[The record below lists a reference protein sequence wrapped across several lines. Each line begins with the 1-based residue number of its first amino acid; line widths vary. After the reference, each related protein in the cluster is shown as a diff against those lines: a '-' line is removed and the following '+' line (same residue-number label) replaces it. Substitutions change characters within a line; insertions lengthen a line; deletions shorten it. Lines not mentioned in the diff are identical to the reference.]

1 MAGQQESTVRA
12 TRRKAD
18 VWDRIKFLV
27 ILTLI
32 TTAVVGSAVAPPF
45 VTVGA
50 ALSEFLSTGAGQVV
64 LVLFVLE
71 IIRQFHYLIS
81 ERSTRYHSFWQQSF
95 FGSIEGG
102 LDRLKPW
109 TRFRIGRLVRWIIIL
124 SIYSL
129 IVSYLVPEISSPV
142 EAVTQAPRLL
152 VAVITSPFFLQ
163 AVMILTIAIGQF
175 AAIFWF
181 LSRGGMN
188 VVMPEEIKT
197 RFSDVWGQDHVL
209 DLIKENIAFLEK
221 PDEIEAKGGYI
232 PGGILLWG
240 PPGTGK
246 TLMAEAI
253 AGETGRPYVFVEPGA
268 FINMFF
274 GVGILKVKSLYRKL
288 RKLSLRHGGVI
299 VFLDEADSLGSRGSM
314 GSPTGGL
321 GGSGQV
327 AAHLLCNGFHFLS
340 PFTQNALAS
349 VWEQPAPEAAPPRR
363 SWINRIIM
371 GGMGGGGMGT
381 LQALLTEMNGL
392 TKPRGIGN
400 RIRKLLGFRPKP
412 PPKYRILH
420 ILATNMPNALDE
432 AMLRPGRIDRIYKV
446 GYPSKEGRKQ
456 TLIGYLNKVAHSLN
470 EEEIEKLA
478 VVTPMYSGA
487 RIKDLVNEALIIAIR
502 DGRDKIMWDDVWKA
516 KALKELGPP
525 EDVDYIERERHAVA
539 VHESSHAVA
548 AHLLG
553 VHRRID
559 MVTIEKRATTL
570 GMVRSLGE
578 EERFT
583 QWKSEFETDIM
594 VSLASR
600 AGERMF
606 FGDDNSSGVS
616 GDLTSAT
623 TIGALMEGAWGMGQG
638 LVSYAGT
645 STNSMGGSDYPVSVA
660 LRARRDQIEEK
671 LEELYQKV
679 EELLDEN
686 RDKVLELAAVLEEK
700 KTISGDEVAEIMG
713 SIPGARVMREPVGWQ
728 TVTGEVSAQ
737 RRQEALARRRA
748 PNGRSDGESPDPG
761 DELHPNGRETEE
773 EPAETE
779 A

>member
-1 MAGQQESTVRA
+1 VAGQQESVLNK

-18 VWDRIKFLV
+18 TWDRIKFLLVLTV
-27 ILTLI
+27 ITS
-32 TTAVVGSAVAPPF
+32 AVVGSQVQPPF
-45 VTVGA
+45 VTLSA
-50 ALSEFLSTGAGQVV
+50 ALRDFFSTSAGSVI
-64 LVLFVLE
+64 LVLFGLE
-71 IIRQFHYLIS
+71 VIRQVHYFIS
-81 ERSTRYHSFWQQSF
+81 ERSAGYHSFWQRGV
-95 FGSIEGG
+95 FGSVERG
-102 LDRLKPW
+102 LDHFKPW
-109 TRFRIGRLVRWIIIL
+109 TRFRLGRFIRWGIFIG
-124 SIYSL
+124 IYAL
-129 IVSYLVPEISSPV
+129 IVTYLVPDISSPIQAIT
-142 EAVTQAPRLL
+142 EAPRLF
-152 VAVITSPFFLQ
+152 VSVITSPMFLQ
-163 AVMILTIAIGQF
+163 AIIILTVAIGQF
-175 AAIFWF
+175 IAIFWF
-181 LSRGGMN
+181 LSRGG
-188 VVMPEEIKT
+188 VQILMPEEIKT

-253 AGETGRPYVFVEPGA
+253 AGETERPYVFVEPGA

-314 GSPTGGL
+314 GAPTGGAL
-321 GGSGQV
+321 GASSPV
-327 AAHLLCNGFHFLS
+327 AAHLSCNGFSYLS
-340 PFTQNALAS
+340 SYSQNALATTWAEPAEP
-349 VWEQPAPEAAPPRR
+349 VEQPKR
-363 SWINRIIM
+363 SWINRIM
-371 GGMGGGGMGT
+371 GVGMGGGGMGT

-392 TKPRGIGN
+392 TKPRGLAN
-400 RIRKLLGFRPKP
+400 KIRKLLGFRPKP

-456 TLIGYLNKVAHSLN
+456 TLIGYLNKVSHSLSD
-470 EEEIEKLA
+470 EEVEKLS

-502 DGRDKIMWDDVWKA
+502 AGRNSIIWPDIWKA

-539 VHESSHAVA
+539 VHEASHAVA

-553 VHRRID
+553 AHRRID

-570 GMVRSLGE
+570 GMVRSLGQ
-578 EERFT
+578 EERYT

-606 FGDDNSSGVS
+606 FGNDNSSGVS

-623 TIGALMEGAWGMGQG
+623 AIGALMEGAWGMGAG

-645 STNSMGGSDYPVSVA
+645 SFNVAGGPDHPVSVS
-660 LRARRDQIEEK
+660 LRARREEIEAQ
-671 LEELYQKV
+671 LHELYERV
-679 EELLDEN
+679 EQLLADN
-686 RDKVLELAAVLEEK
+686 RDKVLELAAALEEQ
-700 KTISGDEVAEIMG
+700 KTISGDDVADIMG
-713 SIPGARVMREPVGWQ
+713 SRPGERIMREPVGWQ
-728 TVTGEVSAQ
+728 SVTEEVSLK
-737 RRQEALARRRA
+737 RRQAAQARRLA
-748 PNGRSDGESPDPG
+748 TTNGRSDDDDQTS
-761 DELHPNGRETEE
+761 PNGAQPED
-773 EPAETE
+773 EPVA
-779 A
+779 AD

>member
-1 MAGQQESTVRA
+1 VAGQQTNVLNPI
-12 TRRKAD
+12 RRKVD
-18 VWDRIKFLV
+18 TWDRIKFL
-27 ILTLI
+27 ILLTVI
-32 TTAVVGSAVAPPF
+32 TTAVVGSQVQPPF
-45 VTVGA
+45 VTLGA
-50 ALSEFLSTGAGQVV
+50 ALRDFFSTSAGRLIGILFL
-64 LVLFVLE
+64 LE
-71 IIRQFHYLIS
+71 IVRQVHYFIS
-81 ERSTRYHSFWQQSF
+81 ERSAGYHGFWQRGV
-95 FGSIEGG
+95 FGRVESGM
-102 LDRLKPW
+102 DHFKPW
-109 TRFRIGRLVRWIIIL
+109 TRFRLGRFIRWMIIIGL
-124 SIYSL
+124 YSL
-129 IVSYLVPEISSPV
+129 IVTYLVPDITSPSQ
-142 EAVTQAPRLL
+142 AITQAPRLF

-163 AVMILTIAIGQF
+163 AVIILTVAVGQF
-175 AAIFWF
+175 VMIFWF

-188 VVMPEEIKT
+188 IIMPEEIKT

-253 AGETGRPYVFVEPGA
+253 AGETGRPYVFVDPGA
-268 FINMFF
+268 FTNMFL

-314 GSPTGGL
+314 GAPTGGGAL
-321 GGSGQV
+321 GSSSPV
-327 AAHLLCNGFHFLS
+327 AAHLSCNGFSYLS
-340 PFTQNALAS
+340 SFTQNALAS
-349 VWEQPAPEAAPPRR
+349 TWAEPQGPAEEPRR

-371 GGMGGGGMGT
+371 GGMGGGGAGT
-381 LQALLTEMNGL
+381 LQALLSEMNGL
-392 TKPRGIGN
+392 TKPRGLSN
-400 RIRKLLGFRPKP
+400 RLRKMFGFRPKP

-446 GYPSKEGRKQ
+446 GFPSKEGRKQ
-456 TLIGYLNKVAHSLN
+456 TLIGYLNKVSHSLT
-470 EEEIEKLA
+470 EEETEKLS

-487 RIKDLVNEALIIAIR
+487 KIKDLVNEALIIAIR
-502 DGRDKIMWDDVWKA
+502 DGRESIVWPDVWKA

-539 VHESSHAVA
+539 IHEASHAVA

-553 VHRRID
+553 AHRRID

-570 GMVRSLGE
+570 GMVRSLGQ
-578 EERFT
+578 EERYT

-606 FGDDNSSGVS
+606 FGNDNSSGVS

-623 TIGALMEGAWGMGQG
+623 TIGALMEGAWGMGAG

-645 STNSMGGSDYPVSVA
+645 STNASGGPDYPVSVA
-660 LRARRDQIEEK
+660 LRARRDQIEEQ
-671 LEELYQKV
+671 LAVLYERV
-679 EELLDEN
+679 DHLLTDHK
-686 RDKVLELAAVLEEK
+686 DKVLELASALEDK

-713 SIPGARVMREPVGWQ
+713 SVPGERVMREPVGWQ
-728 TVTGEVSAQ
+728 SVTEEVSAK
-737 RRQEALARRRA
+737 RREDALARRLA
-748 PNGRSDGESPDPG
+748 DVNGHAEEDEDKTNPNGSQP
-761 DELHPNGRETEE
+761 EE
-773 EPAETE
+773 EPVE
-779 A
+779 AKD